1 MSVTQDPLFQPLEWA
16 GLTLPNRVVMAPLTR
31 SRAGQPGDVPTE
43 LMAEYYAQRASAG
56 LIVSEATNISPIA
69 KGYVFTPGIFTPEQ
83 VAGWGRV
90 TDAVHARGG
99 HMVLQLWHC
108 GRVSHVSLHGGES
121 PVAPSAVTGETCMAF
136 AFDAEGRPARIP
148 ASPPRALSLGE
159 IRATV
164 EDYARAAANALEAG
178 FDGVEVHA
186 ANGYLPHQFLASN
199 VNRRTDAYGGSL
211 EGRCRFLFEVVE
223 AVIGVVPKGRVG
235 VRLAP
240 LFTGNDIADADPAET
255 QGHVAAHLA
264 RVGIGYLHLA
274 DTDVVRQIEPKMD
287 RILAAIRPHYRG
299 LTMLN
304 GGFDGPRAR
313 AALRAG
319 EADLIAFGR
328 PYIANPDLP
337 ERLRRDGPFNPPDPE
352 TFYGGGARGYTDYP
366 ALDAAG

>member
-1 MSVTQDPLFQPLEWA
+1 MAF
-16 GLTLPNRVVMAPLTR
+16 GLDDE
-31 SRAGQPGDVPTE
+31 GQP
-43 LMAEYYAQRASAG
+43 
-56 LIVSEATNISPIA
+56 
-69 KGYVFTPGIFTPEQ
+69 
-83 VAGWGRV
+83 
-90 TDAVHARGG
+90 AR
-99 HMVLQLWHC
+99 L
-108 GRVSHVSLHGGES
+108 
-121 PVAPSAVTGETCMAF
+121 
-136 AFDAEGRPARIP
+136 P
-148 ASPPRALSLGE
+148 ASPPRALTLEE

-164 EDYARAAANALEAG
+164 EDYARAAANALAAG

-211 EGRCRFLFEVVE
+211 EGRCRFLFDVVE
-223 AVIGVVPKGRVG
+223 AVTGVVPKGRVG

-240 LFTGNDIADADPAET
+240 LFTGNDIADADPVET

-264 RVGIGYLHLA
+264 RLGIGYLHLA
-274 DTDVVRQIEPKMD
+274 DTDVMRQVEPKME
-287 RILAAIRPHYRG
+287 RIVAAIRPHFRG

-304 GGFDGPRAR
+304 GAFDGARAR

-337 ERLRRDGPFNPPDPE
+337 ERLRRGGPFNPPDPE

-366 ALDAAG
+366 ALDPAGGG